1 MRADRLI
8 GILLEL
14 DRNEQVTA
22 PELAR
27 KFEADVRTIYRDMN
41 ALSLDFPIRSKIGP
55 EGGYSFMDDYKL
67 PRLPFSKKEVA
78 ALTLMGSVA
87 GQKLGLIE
95 GDVFRTAFLNLL
107 SSLPETYQAE
117 SRWVSERILID
128 IEPWRT
134 PPKTPQIVDKV
145 KQALYKNLV
154 LEFQYQKGKGKIAK
168 QRVEPY
174 GLCFRS
180 GFHYLVG
187 YSQKR
192 RDYRLFRTDRF
203 SRLKVTE
210 EKFNRDPKFSL
221 DRYWYKDLPKQY
233 RDKGSEVK
241 IVFDSSVA
249 NEIKKTKWGGGVIKN
264 LKDGRLELTFRT
276 FDFSRLVSFV
286 LSFGPKAQLIEP
298 KKLKGEIKKSLEETL
313 IRYK

>member
-14 DRNEQVTA
+14 DRREKVTA

-27 KFEADVRTIYRDMN
+27 KFEVCVRTIYRDID
-41 ALSLDFPIRSKIGP
+41 ALSGDFSIVAEASP
-55 EGGYSFMDDYKL
+55 EGGYSFMENYNL
-67 PRLPFSKKEVA
+67 PNLPFSKKEVA

-117 SRWVSERILID
+117 SRCMSERILID
-128 IEPWRT
+128 IEPWKT
-134 PPKTPQIVDKV
+134 PPQTPQIANKI
-145 KQALYKNLV
+145 KQALQNDLV
-154 LEFQYQKGKGKIAK
+154 LEFQYQKGKGKAEK
-168 QRVEPY
+168 QIVEPY

-210 EKFNRDPKFSL
+210 DKFNRDPKFNL
-221 DRYWYKDLPKQY
+221 ERYWYKDLPKQY

-249 NEIKKTKWGGGVIKN
+249 NEIKKTKWGGGVIKT

-313 IRYK
+313 IKYK